1 MKNSIRAILAMIAI
15 LPCALFFTACG
26 GEKVEIAQAQQVYAD
41 AMTNTNEITTDFKI
55 VTKMKMEMKID
66 QGTVKSNITST
77 VKKSGEIKEVDG
89 VKNFDNVKLYTKIK
103 GSASMG
109 KATQKMDSEAILGK
123 IGDDFYTVDKES
135 KTYIKASSQD
145 VAELSGAIT
154 AILGESSA
162 EMPISPSDFMDVDFE
177 SETMKISAEK
187 FGSDKYVIA
196 VKGYEIVDGMKID
209 GKAKITFK
217 GGKLVGMSFNFNIYT
232 AKEDVDLSGDVI
244 DPDLFTEQSMKVKCT
259 MKVTYGK
266 QSIADLPKSL
276 DGYKEVT
283 DSFFIA

>member
-77 VKKSGEIKEVDG
+77 VKKSGEIIEVDG

-244 DPDLFTEQSMKVKCT
+244 DPDLFTEQSMRVKCT

>member
-244 DPDLFTEQSMKVKCT
+244 DPDLFTEQSMRVKCT

>member
-187 FGSDKYVIA
+187 FSGDKYVVT

-209 GKAKITFK
+209 GNAKITLK
-217 GGKLVGMSFNFNIYT
+217 GGKLVEMSFNFNIYT